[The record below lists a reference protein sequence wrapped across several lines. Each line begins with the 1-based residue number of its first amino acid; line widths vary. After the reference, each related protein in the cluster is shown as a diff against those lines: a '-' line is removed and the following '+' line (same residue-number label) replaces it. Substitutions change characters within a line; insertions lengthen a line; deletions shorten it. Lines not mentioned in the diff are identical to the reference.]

1 MKCIDREGVVG
12 SHQQYQQDVPEELDD
27 VPEEEVQVSGPPNGP
42 FPARVPRPTAK
53 GGQCMCVIFV
63 SSFYGFL
70 GTLGIASVFFL

>member
-1 MKCIDREGVVG
+1 MRTYVQSNLQISTIVCKCIDREGVVG
-12 SHQQYQQDVPEELDD
+12 SDQQYQQDVPEELDD

-63 SSFYGFL
+63 S
-70 GTLGIASVFFL
+70 